1 MPKFCGDKIFSYIWQ
16 DKALWVELKTNR
28 GVIFIT
34 MLPHLY
40 YFISLETA
48 NSQKSEVF
56 LLRIY
61 LGNGNASVASVVTSW
76 YPQIYNFSFRKEF
89 LETLCKCIYKAKCL
103 LSPLQGMGE
112 LCHKKALHG
121 GRNFVGQFLGGMF
134 CRGTNDQT
142 MEGGVNG

>member
-1 MPKFCGDKIFSYIWQ
+1 MEF
-16 DKALWVELKTNR
+16 KTN
-28 GVIFIT
+28 GEVIFIII
-34 MLPHLY
+34 LVHVHC
-40 YFISLETA
+40 FIPLKTV
-48 NSQKSEVF
+48 NTQKNEVF

-121 GRNFVGQFLGGMF
+121 GRNFVGQFLGGDVLH
-134 CRGTNDQT
+134 GD
-142 MEGGVNG
+142 

>member
-1 MPKFCGDKIFSYIWQ
+1 MEF
-16 DKALWVELKTNR
+16 KTN
-28 GVIFIT
+28 GEVIFIII
-34 MLPHLY
+34 LVHVHC
-40 YFISLETA
+40 FIPLKTV
-48 NSQKSEVF
+48 NTQKSEVF

-134 CRGTNDQT
+134 CMGTNDQT